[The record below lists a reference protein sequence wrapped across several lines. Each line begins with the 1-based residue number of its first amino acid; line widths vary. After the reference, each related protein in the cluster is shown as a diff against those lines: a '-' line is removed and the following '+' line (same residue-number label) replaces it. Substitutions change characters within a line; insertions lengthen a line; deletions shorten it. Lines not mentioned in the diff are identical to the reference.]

1 MAIPILMYH
10 QVGVPAPRGTRFRSL
25 TVHPDRFC
33 SQMRWMARLGY
44 QGLSMRDLI
53 PYVQGKKSGKVFG
66 VTFDDGFRNVFE
78 HALPVLN
85 ELNFTATNYFLP
97 RQLGTSNVWDVNQG
111 VPKSDLMSVAEMR
124 QWSAAGQEV
133 GSHALEHVHLPQ
145 LSDDQAMH
153 QIRDSRLALEDLIGQ
168 PVSAFCY
175 PYGDHQPKHRLMVQ
189 EAGYS
194 NATTTQRGL
203 ALSSDDIFGL
213 PRVGIWRSTHLL
225 KFFQKVLTGYE
236 QRRRR

>member
-10 QVGVPAPRGTRFRSL
+10 QVDVPAPRGTRFRSL
-25 TVHPDRFC
+25 TVHPDRFA

-44 QGLSMRDLI
+44 RGLSMRDMM
-53 PYVQGKKSGKVFG
+53 PYLQGHQRGKVFG
-66 VTFDDGFRNVFE
+66 ITFDDGFRNVYQY
-78 HALPVLN
+78 ALPVLH

-97 RQLGTSNVWDVNQG
+97 HQLGTSNVWDANQG
-111 VPKSDLMSVAEMR
+111 VPKADLMSVYEMR

-145 LSDDQAMH
+145 LSDQDAMR
-153 QIRDSRLALEDLIGQ
+153 QIRDSRHALEDLLGQ
-168 PVSAFCY
+168 AVTAFCY
-175 PYGDHQPKHRLMVQ
+175 PYGDHQPKHRLMA
-189 EAGYS
+189 EECGYTS
-194 NATTTQRGL
+194 ATTTVRGL
-203 ALSSDDIFGL
+203 ARSDDDMFGL

-225 KFFQKVLTGYE
+225 KFFQKVLTSYE